1 MHTIED
7 LQNLMARLRD
17 PETGC
22 PWDLQQ
28 DFHTITA
35 STIEEAYEVADAI
48 ERGDLDHLAEELGD
62 LLFQVIF
69 YSQLGR
75 EKGLFD
81 FDSVV
86 DTIVTKLV
94 RRHPHVFPTGQL
106 YGEQT
111 INVDDKEEAAIKTNW
126 EAIKSEERNAKGHKG
141 ILADVPV
148 GLPSLSRAQKLQKR
162 VARAGWDWRDAAGVI
177 DKLDEELSELK
188 QALAEQK
195 ANPSESHQAHVYE
208 ELGDLMFMTVNC
220 ARFLGFDAEHCLR
233 DSNRKFERRI
243 QAVESTLSEL
253 GSDFQSADNN
263 KIDQAWEMAKSKESK
278 M

>member
-17 PETGC
+17 PESGC

-69 YSQLGR
+69 YSQLGC
-75 EKGLFD
+75 EQNLFS

-86 DTIVTKLV
+86 DNIVAKLV

-106 YGEQT
+106 YGGET
-111 INVDDKEEAAIKTNW
+111 VNINNKDEAAIKANW
-126 EAIKSEERNAKGHKG
+126 EAIKSEERNVKGHKG
-141 ILADVPV
+141 VLADVPV
-148 GLPSLSRAQKLQKR
+148 GLPALSRAQKLQKR
-162 VARAGWDWRDAAGVI
+162 VARAGWDWRDAEGVI
-177 DKLDEELSELK
+177 DKLDEELAELK
-188 QALAEQK
+188 QALTEQN
-195 ANPSESHQAHVYE
+195 ANSSDENAAKVYE

-243 QAVESTLSEL
+243 RGVESHLKDEL
-253 GSDFQSADNN
+253 GSNFGRAENEQ
-263 KIDQAWEMAKSKESK
+263 IDQAWEAVKAKEEH
-278 M
+278 

>member
-17 PETGC
+17 PESGC

-69 YSQLGR
+69 YSQLGKER
-75 EKGLFD
+75 NLFS
-81 FDSVV
+81 FDSIV
-86 DTIVTKLV
+86 DNIVTKLV
-94 RRHPHVFPTGQL
+94 RRHPHVFPDGNL
-106 YGEQT
+106 YGENRTDLQSK
-111 INVDDKEEAAIKTNW
+111 DEDAIKASW
-126 EAIKSEERNAKGHKG
+126 ENIKSQEREKKGHKSV
-141 ILADVPV
+141 IADVPV
-148 GLPSLSRAQKLQKR
+148 GLPALSRAQKLQKR
-162 VARAGWDWRDAAGVI
+162 VAKAGWDWRDLEGVV
-177 DKLDEELSELK
+177 DKLDEELNELK
-188 QALAEQK
+188 QALADQ
-195 ANPSESHQAHVYE
+195 ANNPNEHNESKVYE

-220 ARFLGFDAEHCLR
+220 ARFLKFDAENCLR

-243 QAVESTLSEL
+243 QGVESHLEDL
-253 GSDFQSADNN
+253 GGSFHSAESDD
-263 KIDQAWEMAKSKESK
+263 IDQAWEEVKAKEIL
-278 M
+278 